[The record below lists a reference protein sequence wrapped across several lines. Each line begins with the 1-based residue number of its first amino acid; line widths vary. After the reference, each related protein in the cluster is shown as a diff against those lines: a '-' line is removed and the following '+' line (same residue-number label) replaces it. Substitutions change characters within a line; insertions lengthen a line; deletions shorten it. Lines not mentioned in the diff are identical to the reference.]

1 MQNLEDEG
9 LIVMSIQHIREAII
23 IGDNE
28 NAVAIAKMLIKGGT
42 KPKEI
47 IISGVTE
54 AMAYLD
60 RKCTIEEFCLLE
72 LMLAGRAAMD
82 VIDYLYAEG
91 TTNDETLSDTAPLL
105 GKKIVL
111 GTIKG
116 DMHEIGK
123 NIFSMVMRSHGHQ
136 VVDMGKNVDPHDL
149 VLRAFEDKADYIAV
163 SSLITSTV
171 FHVAEIRK
179 IAMDKRLHTVKII
192 AGGAALQQSD
202 AEYLNVDFVA
212 NTAFDGLRYIETSE
226 S

>member
-1 MQNLEDEG
+1 MT
-9 LIVMSIQHIREAII
+9 IQHIRQAII
-23 IGDNE
+23 VGDNE
-28 NAVAIAKMLIKGGT
+28 DAVAIAKTLINGGSE
-42 KPKEI
+42 PKEI

-60 RKCTIEEFCLLE
+60 RKCTIQEFCLLE

-91 TTNDETLSDTAPLL
+91 TTTGDTSHDTTLHR
-105 GKKIVL
+105 GKKIIL

-136 VVDMGKNVDPHDL
+136 VTDMGKNVDPHDL
-149 VLRAFEDKADYIAV
+149 VMKVFEDGADIIAV

-171 FHVAEIRK
+171 FHVREIRK
-179 IAMDKRLHTVKII
+179 IAMDKGLHTVKII
-192 AGGAALQQSD
+192 AGGAALQQSNE
-202 AEYLNVDFVA
+202 EYLNVDYVA